1 MAKRYK
7 PTRYSINLYYAP
19 DPRYERNTVI
29 QNFAGGLNI
38 YDLPYNIASNESPS
52 MQNLNWHDGVLCS
65 RDGQRYV
72 NQSKAGQTAYACNST
87 LYYGRVFFHIG
98 NRIYMMDPINDPDTM
113 VDMGVRVPDNRGSF
127 FRYAFSDT
135 EYLLYKNKGGF
146 IKIDYDSATNEYT
159 ASSVADDA
167 YAPIILINGKPGVD
181 GAGVGDQYEDENR
194 LSPKKRVQFTADG
207 VNTDYYLP
215 TYAVLDADGKH
226 STVDKLLEVYVD
238 GVLMEKGR
246 DKDYTFSRANSCVH
260 FNVAPS
266 NHSNL
271 AVNNVEVVYS
281 KKNTDAYNS
290 IMDCNFGM
298 AFGGTVNLCILL
310 AGCSAQPNA
319 VFWNANNNV
328 AMDLSYWPI
337 STYNLCGDA
346 DDPVTGFGKQQQM
359 CVVFKKNSIG
369 RMSYDT
375 QTVNGIAYPAFNYA
389 NINAETGCDL
399 PWTIRLCN
407 NNLVFCNTELGVHYL
422 KNSSAAYENNV
433 ECISQKVNGGVHG
446 GNVGLLN
453 RVRGKNVDHD
463 SVCAITDGRRYMLC
477 IPGGYTYEWD
487 YELST
492 WDKPTW
498 FYHTGIRA
506 KAFFKTIDREAK
518 LWHIDSQSRVTEFVR
533 NYEDYGR
540 AIPKE
545 YQFPYMS
552 FGAYD
557 RLKNI
562 TSVLLATRYDRQQDI
577 VIDWQCDY
585 TTERERN
592 DIITDVGIDLV
603 PRDLEVRDFSRGSA
617 SDFAY
622 VARRKPGFKH
632 IKHFSMRLSD
642 ETVGDDMS
650 LISAQIFYTF
660 QGRLR

>member
-98 NRIYMMDPINDPDTM
+98 NRIYMMDPINDPDTLI
-113 VDMGVRVPDNRGSF
+113 DMKVRVPANRGSF
-127 FRYAFSDT
+127 FTYAYGAS
-135 EYLLYKNKGGF
+135 EYLLYKNVGGF
-146 IKIDYDSATNEYT
+146 IKIDYDSVTNTYTATNL
-159 ASSVADDA
+159 ADDA
-167 YAPIILINGKPGVD
+167 YVPTIMMNCKPGAAN
-181 GAGVGDQYEDENR
+181 AGVGDQYEDENR
-194 LSPKKRVQFTADG
+194 LSPQKKILFTADG
-207 VNTDYYLP
+207 TSTDYYLP
-215 TYAVLDADGKH
+215 TYVLYDENGKRQ
-226 STVDKLLEVYVD
+226 TVDKLVAVYVD

-246 DKDYTFSRANSCVH
+246 DKDYTFSRTNSCVR
-260 FNVAPS
+260 FNTPPS
-266 NHSNL
+266 NHENL
-271 AVNNVEVVYS
+271 AVNNVEIVYS
-281 KKNTDAYNS
+281 LKNTDAFNS
-290 IMDCNFGM
+290 VMDCKYGI
-298 AFGGTVNLCILL
+298 AFGGTTSLCLLL
-310 AGCSAQPNA
+310 AGCPQQPNA

-328 AMDLSYWPI
+328 AMDPSYWPV

-359 CVVFKKNSIG
+359 CVVFKANSIG

-375 QTVNGIAYPAFNYA
+375 QTVNGISYPAFNYA

-407 NNLVFCNTELGVHYL
+407 NNLVFCNTEQGVHYL

-453 RVRGKNVDHD
+453 RVRAKAVDRD
-463 SVCAITDGRRYMLC
+463 SVCSITDGRRYMLC

-492 WDKPTW
+492 WEKPTW

-506 KAFFKTIDREAK
+506 KAFFKTIDSEAK

-533 NYEDYGR
+533 NYMDYDR
-540 AIPKE
+540 PIKKE

-562 TSVLLATRYDRQQDI
+562 KSVLIATRYDRRQDI
-577 VIDWQCDY
+577 KIDWQCDY
-585 TTERERN
+585 CTERERN

-603 PRDLEVRDFSRGSA
+603 PRDLTHRDFSSGSS
-617 SDFAY
+617 SDFAN
-622 VARRKPGFKH
+622 VVRRKPGFH
-632 IKHFSMRLSD
+632 HVKHFSMRLFE
-642 ETVGDDMS
+642 ETAGNDLS

>member
-7 PTRYSINLYYAP
+7 PTRYSINLFYAP

-38 YDLPYNIASNESPS
+38 YDLPYNIASNESPN
-52 MQNLNWHDGVLCS
+52 MRNLNWHDGVLCS

-72 NQSKAGQTAYACNST
+72 NTEKQGARAYTCNSI
-87 LYYGRVFFHIG
+87 LYYGSVFFHIQR
-98 NRIYMMDPINDPDTM
+98 RIYRMDPINNPGELI
-113 VDMGVRVPDNRGSF
+113 DMGVLIPEGRGSF
-127 FRYAFSDT
+127 FTYAYGAS
-135 EYLLYKNKGGF
+135 EYLLYKNVGGF
-146 IKIDYDSATNEYT
+146 VKIDYDSTTDTFKATN
-159 ASSVADDA
+159 VADEA
-167 YAPIILINGKPGVD
+167 YVPLIMMNCKPGEENR
-181 GAGVGDQYEDENR
+181 GVGDQYEDENR
-194 LSPKKRVQFTADG
+194 LSPKKRLQFTADN
-207 VNTDYYLP
+207 VSTKYYIPGITPNLSVQDRP
-215 TYAVLDADGKH
+215 RIEA
-226 STVDKLLEVYVD
+226 VYVD
-238 GVLMEKGR
+238 GVLMEKGMK
-246 DKDYTFSRANSCVH
+246 KDYTFDPKTGCVK
-260 FNVAPS
+260 FTTPPS
-266 NHSNL
+266 NHENL
-271 AVNNVEVVYS
+271 AVNNVEIVYS
-281 KKNTDAYNS
+281 QRNTDAYNS
-290 IMDCNFGM
+290 VMNCKYGM
-298 AFGGTVNLCILL
+298 AFGGTVSLCLLL

-328 AMDLSYWPI
+328 AMDPSYWPI

-433 ECISQKVNGGVHG
+433 ECISQKVNGGING
-446 GNVGLLN
+446 GISGLLDK
-453 RVRGKNVDHD
+453 VRGRNVDKD
-463 SVCAITDGRRYMLC
+463 SVCSITDGRRYLLC
-477 IPGGYTYEWD
+477 IPGGHTYEWD

-492 WDKPTW
+492 WEKPTW
-498 FYHTGIRA
+498 FYHTNINA
-506 KAFFKTIDREAK
+506 KAFFKTIDKEAR
-518 LWHIDSQSRVTEFVR
+518 LWHIDSQSRITTFIR
-533 NYEDYGR
+533 NYSDYGEP
-540 AIPKE
+540 IEKI
-545 YQFPYMS
+545 YQFPYLS

-562 TSVLLATRYDRQQDI
+562 TSVILSTRQDRKQDI
-577 VIDWQCDY
+577 HIDWQCDY

-592 DIITDVGIDLV
+592 DIITEAGIDLV
-603 PRDLEVRDFSRGSA
+603 PRDLSKRDFSVGSA

-632 IKHFSMRLSD
+632 VKHFSLRLFD
-642 ETVGDDMS
+642 ETAGNDMA